1 MTTRRS
7 PGPPPGSVA
16 AGGPFHPPPGSVASL
31 RTANQRRVIEVLRDR
46 PGPAEV
52 TQAAIARATGLA
64 PATVSNIVRE
74 LVAAEVVETTAGS
87 GRRGTT
93 VRISR
98 RAGYIVGID
107 VGHSHLRVAIGDLGG
122 TIVGEARQRLAPT
135 HALDEALDLM
145 ERLLDRL
152 LADLG
157 VGRSAVV
164 GVGMGLP
171 TPMEVAGRITDTSIL
186 PGWVGVDPA
195 AVVGRRLDR
204 TVHVDNDA
212 NLGALAEHRW
222 GAGRGHRCLAY
233 VKVSSGVGCGL
244 VFDGVV
250 FRGGT
255 GMAGELGH
263 LTIDDDGPL
272 CRCGG
277 RGCLEAYCSIGTV
290 RALLADQ
297 LPGADLPEIVQ
308 AATRGNAAAVRAI
321 EDAGHHLGWG
331 IAHLANLINP
341 TRIVIGGD
349 LAQAGDL
356 LIDAVA
362 VALRRRTLAGVA
374 SSVTLRASA
383 LGGRSSVI
391 GALLL
396 AMTSEEVSARR

>member
-1 MTTRRS
+1 MS
-7 PGPPPGSVA
+7 PAPPTPSGTAPGSVT
-16 AGGPFHPPPGSVASL
+16 SL

-46 PGPAEV
+46 PGPTEV
-52 TQAAIARATGLA
+52 TQAAIARVTGLA

-74 LVAAEVVETTAGS
+74 LVAADVVETTAGA

-98 RAGYIVGID
+98 RAGLIAGID
-107 VGHSHLRVAIGDLGG
+107 VGHSHLRVALGDMGG

-135 HALDEALDLM
+135 HALDEALDAM
-145 ERLLDRL
+145 EALLDKL
-152 LADLG
+152 LLDLQQD
-157 VGRSAVV
+157 RNAVV
-164 GVGMGLP
+164 TAGMGLP
-171 TPMEVAGRITDTSIL
+171 TPIEAAGRITDASIL

-222 GAGRGHRCLAY
+222 GAGRGHRCMAY

-244 VFDGVV
+244 VFDGKV

-277 RGCLEAYCSIGTV
+277 RGCLEAYCSISTV

-356 LIDAVA
+356 LLDAVG
-362 VALRRRTLAGVA
+362 VALRRRTLGGVG

-383 LGGRSSVI
+383 LGGRSSVV
-391 GALLL
+391 GAMLL
-396 AMTSEEVSARR
+396 AMGASELAPGGSA

>member
-1 MTTRRS
+1 MS
-7 PGPPPGSVA
+7 APGSVT
-16 AGGPFHPPPGSVASL
+16 SL
-31 RTANQRRVIEVLRDR
+31 RTANQRRVIAVLRDQ
-46 PGPAEV
+46 PGSAEV

-74 LVAAEVVETTAGS
+74 LVAADLVETTAGS

-98 RAGYIVGID
+98 RAGLIAGID
-107 VGHSHLRVAIGDLGG
+107 VGHSHLRVALGDLGG

-135 HALDEALDLM
+135 HALDEALGGM
-145 ERLLDRL
+145 EELLDRL

-157 VGRSAVV
+157 LTRDAIV

-171 TPMEVAGRITDTSIL
+171 TPIEGGGRITDASIL

-195 AVVGRRLDR
+195 AVVGRRLGR

-222 GAGRGHRCLAY
+222 GAGRGHRCMAY

-263 LTIDDDGPL
+263 LTIDDEGPL

-297 LPGADLPEIVQ
+297 LPDADLPEIVR
-308 AATRGNAAAVRAI
+308 AATRGNAAAVRAL

-331 IAHLANLINP
+331 VAHLANLVNP

-356 LIDAVA
+356 LLDAVGA
-362 VALRRRTLAGVA
+362 TVRRRALAGA
-374 SSVTLRASA
+374 AAAVTLRTSA

-396 AMTSEEVSARR
+396 AMTASDVPLPR